1 MQMPRDP
8 IPKKVRDSVLDEYNH
23 RCAICGSDR
32 PHLHHIDENHSN
44 NAVGN
49 LLPLCPNCHLRDQH
63 NPTRMIE
70 IGKLFLFRRYKDPG
84 ILKPQFHPIYKRQ
97 LFLDQVEV
105 SEEPVRDLHFKVV
118 ELRELAKA
126 LEMGEF
132 YFNRLGELIGL
143 QFPDYQPCLTV
154 EPDSAKDAERRA
166 GNRRYRE
173 KLIANRDAAREL
185 LVEQL
190 RYQRWANEV

>member
-1 MQMPRDP
+1 MSRDP

-23 RCAICGSDR
+23 RCAFCGGDR

-63 NPTRMIE
+63 NPTRMVE
-70 IGKLFLFRRYKDPG
+70 IGRLLLFRRYKDPG

-97 LFLDQVEV
+97 VFLNQVEV
-105 SEEPVRDLHFKVV
+105 SEEPVRDLHFKVM

-126 LEMGEF
+126 LEMGDF

-143 QFPDYQPCLTV
+143 RFPDYAPCLAV
-154 EPDSAKDAERRA
+154 EPDPTKDVERRT
-166 GNRRYRE
+166 GNQRYRE
-173 KLIANRDAAREL
+173 KLVANREAAREL

-190 RYQRWANEV
+190 RYQRWANED